1 MAAQGAPAAAEAGR
15 SSPLASA
22 AAAGS
27 AAPLAAAATTATPE
41 EPPLAQSAEEEAYAS
56 ADEGEGAQ
64 VVAASELQQ
73 QQQQYSLDDA
83 LAMKA
88 RGNAHFQAQEYE
100 SAIECYTSAIEL
112 APPNACERAVF
123 LANRAACYAKQQ
135 PCPAHESVVA
145 DCTAALE
152 VQPDYTKA
160 LLRRAVAR
168 EALEQFEEGL
178 QDARR
183 ALELEPGQREAA
195 ALVPKLEKAAADK
208 LEKTKE
214 EMMSKLKDLGN
225 TVLGNFGLSLD
236 NFKAN
241 QDPATGNYN
250 ISFQQ

>member
-1 MAAQGAPAAAEAGR
+1 M
-15 SSPLASA
+15 ASA

-41 EPPLAQSAEEEAYAS
+41 EPPLAQSAEAYTSAEEEDEEEAYAS